1 MRKFFK
7 QLGCERPDVFEAV
20 CACANQQHRNSKFPQ
35 VLLTREFPIHC
46 HECVKFFLRK
56 GKQIAILNAGPA
68 SARYSSDFM
77 TGQIVRESLINAFV
91 EQQLHLDAAASMR
104 SLASSR
110 NAMTCSRETLG
121 KPSRK
126 SSIESPP
133 SR

>member
-7 QLGCERPDVFEAV
+7 QLGCQRPDVFEAV

-68 SARYSSDFM
+68 SARYSSDF
-77 TGQIVRESLINAFV
+77 VA
-91 EQQLHLDAAASMR
+91 DR
-104 SLASSR
+104 SCANLLSTHSS
-110 NAMTCSRETLG
+110 
-121 KPSRK
+121 
-126 SSIESPP
+126 SSTFT
-133 SR
+133 